1 MRAQTPSPPLL
12 PSLQQVFRG
21 PQSVPK
27 PLTAPTAPALRPTPH
42 SMPFTAPT
50 TPSESFFKKYLEAP
64 MGAQTPSALTALTAL
79 TAPPPPPPQP
89 PSPLRPH
96 FPHSMPLPF
105 SPSLPLPRSIQP
117 PPHRPHRPQ
126 RFAHTAPTLCPH
138 QSWLHPPPPTTSPPT
153 VPIAHTALTLATPS
167 QCFAHSLHG
176 FRPHCPHQPEC
187 PNPSSSGFPEA
198 EHGVSPNTSPHHAG
212 LELELPQ
219 MLAADW
225 TCNQHS

>member
-1 MRAQTPSPPLL
+1 MPKPPPPSPP
-12 PSLQQVFRG
+12 S
-21 PQSVPK
+21 
-27 PLTAPTAPALRPTPH
+27 
-42 SMPFTAPT
+42 
-50 TPSESFFKKYLEAP
+50 
-64 MGAQTPSALTALTAL
+64 
-79 TAPPPPPPQP
+79 P
-89 PSPLRPH
+89 PS
-96 FPHSMPLPF
+96 
-105 SPSLPLPRSIQP
+105 
-117 PPHRPHRPQ
+117 PPHRPHHPNRPH
-126 RFAHTAPTLCPH
+126 RFAHTSPTLCRYRSHPH
-138 QSWLHPPPPTTSPPT
+138 CPCREVFSHRPTAPTALSASPTLPPLYALIKVGYTPPPPTTSPPT